1 MQASSMFPGPHFKCL
16 NRFYQS
22 RFLVF
27 PRVPP
32 VINSMEAIYMQRY
45 MVWSVSIAFFLHI
58 TMHKSYLKA
67 RSLKTQKLRIQY
79 IEVQIKELKTKSR

>member
-1 MQASSMFPGPHFKCL
+1 
-16 NRFYQS
+16 
-22 RFLVF
+22 
-27 PRVPP
+27 
-32 VINSMEAIYMQRY
+32 MEAIYMQRY